1 LILAGYPREMENF
14 LSLNPGLRS
23 RFPFIFDFP
32 DYDVNELMDIAG
44 HMMNDRQYQ
53 FSTEAYKKL
62 KDHFM
67 DVKYNQTPRDFS
79 NGRYVRNII
88 ERSIRTQSMRLLEE
102 ESYERNE
109 LLTLTSSDIQL

>member
-1 LILAGYPREMENF
+1 MEDSNDKFVLILAGYPREMENF

-53 FSTEAYKKL
+53 FSTEAYK
-62 KDHFM
+62 
-67 DVKYNQTPRDFS
+67 S
-79 NGRYVRNII
+79 
-88 ERSIRTQSMRLLEE
+88 
-102 ESYERNE
+102 
-109 LLTLTSSDIQL
+109 